1 MESSVS
7 SLSRIVIEEVGTNKS
22 LKKKERKK
30 KEKVS
35 KSVFNFSTPDLIS
48 ILL

>member
-30 KEKVS
+30 KEKI
-35 KSVFNFSTPDLIS
+35 KKCFQFFNP
-48 ILL
+48 